1 MRRAAAR
8 SGPEAGAGRVRRAG
22 KKKKG
27 DACATP
33 FLPLSRK
40 TGAHPNPVRIRLLSS
55 ATVKR
60 NRYRSRFQPL
70 DLSGATL
77 ESWLPAFAF
86 RHVRSTASFR
96 SASPIPKRQLALSPG
111 VAAARRFAACP
122 LLTAIPAPCLR
133 KIFQPS
139 VQRRTDQV
147 RLAHRFVPPVQPAA
161 RQAPRIA
168 DRAAKHDQDTE
179 LLAVVESFFS
189 TIFRVNFWGKD
200 KHFFSSA
207 CQIFRKITDKLL
219 AGISTIRSSPRAFFR
234 ASGAISRS
242 ISRTPQRGS
251 RAFRLASNAS
261 FDGAV

>member
-1 MRRAAAR
+1 MSAALRPSDPRRLFPSASLRCRRASPPRAGLQLARCSRRFRLPACGRSFNPPCRDGPIR
-8 SGPEAGAGRVRRAG
+8 SGHARETTFVSLR
-22 KKKKG
+22 
-27 DACATP
+27 
-33 FLPLSRK
+33 
-40 TGAHPNPVRIRLLSS
+40 
-55 ATVKR
+55 
-60 NRYRSRFQPL
+60 
-70 DLSGATL
+70 
-77 ESWLPAFAF
+77 
-86 RHVRSTASFR
+86 R
-96 SASPIPKRQLALSPG
+96 SASDRCI
-111 VAAARRFAACP
+111 
-122 LLTAIPAPCLR
+122 
-133 KIFQPS
+133 
-139 VQRRTDQV
+139 